1 LIQDVKNKGNVS
13 EFAPYIDYLYSR
25 NNNDVPSIP
34 STWSSLGK
42 ELLKTIHGPVLD
54 PKDITDTSFFTTCL
68 NNDSGIDYTKFDEE
82 KRQPFEF
89 AYATALSRSR
99 DDKLVPLL
107 DMFNHHGGDKFNV
120 DSSPVHQQ
128 KGDDEDNDMK
138 YTSEYINVYAKRDI
152 RMGEQLYINYMEC
165 NDEYLRRHEHHLS
178 KLLRDH
184 GFVEDYPQRW
194 SIPTPSHHSNVE
206 ENNIQ
211 HEIIFDIIQV
221 DDDDTYEIKW
231 EVPAKVP
238 AHPTIVT
245 HLQKELTRIE
255 DIGSFVTETAGNL
268 TSDHERNSCLKYYQS
283 LMIAYKK
290 AIASV
295 EAAIEPS
302 SPPDGDDDNEVLAA
316 FAGDK
321 FKACDDFEALFEEA
335 GGWYHLEGFRS
346 FHQAI
351 DYYYNDETEDA
362 CLFLNEYLHACA
374 SNRPH
379 YHEVFVHYPA
389 HFLDKVERV
398 LFIGGGDSMVLHEV
412 LKYNDQLELVVGLEL
427 DQQVVRTTFNRIGTQ
442 PHFDKHD
449 KVEWWFGDAAQ
460 TLNVLPTEYYGTF
473 DLVIV
478 DILSEVADSL
488 EVNNEVTIMEAAMML
503 MKPNGIIV
511 KNEDEGYVPGSTNS
525 SKFTEHVVD
534 VMYYDVPVYCLQT
547 FVIGS
552 NGIDFSKTK
561 PVDHKVPTLYL
572 KNADEFQPQFDTW
585 YTSGIDEDDCK
596 EKKIDDSSKDSVSTN
611 QPFGMTLIIDADK
624 ISGVQLDFI
633 SGMQQIISKS
643 LTKIGFTEISAFD
656 QELQDG
662 YTLTFILEEG
672 RVTARC
678 FPKKQYCAID
688 VQLWKSIHKAE
699 LAKKELITAIG
710 CEESSVYRVIT
721 SGILGAEENDKN
733 DKIGPPPKTN
743 PRSSSTETCTNQ
755 SKDKDSSIKSSFTKR
770 KDPTVDFNNAT
781 VHSYDSREALEQYFS
796 QDHIGE
802 QSIVRYSIESWNKK
816 TRKEMAIL
824 LTGSLTRPLS
834 FISEQWEKQGDDQIK
849 VKENEIGKGLVITV
863 SWSEGNIVVV
873 WDGDDRVDV
882 NIFSLNNSAGATHG
896 ILTEAFRRQFGP
908 PHANDDFPRGT
919 GLIVNFEDEIP
930 PPHELGG
937 KRPIPFWAQK

>member
-1 LIQDVKNKGNVS
+1 MIQDVKNKGNVS
-13 EFAPYIDYLYSR
+13 EFAPYIDYLYSK

-42 ELLKTIHGPVLD
+42 QLLKTIHGPVLE
-54 PKDITDTSFFTTCL
+54 PQDITDTSFFTSCL
-68 NNDSGIDYTKFDEE
+68 NNDGGIDYTKFDED

-120 DSSPVHQQ
+120 DSSTVHQQ
-128 KGDDEDNDMK
+128 KGDDDNKDMK

-152 RMGEQLYINYMEC
+152 HMGEQLYINYMEC
-165 NDEYLRRHEHHLS
+165 TDEYLRRHENHLS

-194 SIPTPSHHSNVE
+194 SIPTPVQRSHFG
-206 ENNIQ
+206 ENNVP
-211 HEIIFDIIQV
+211 HEIIFDIIKV
-221 DDDDTYEIKW
+221 DDDAYEIKW
-231 EVPAKVP
+231 EAPAEVPAY
-238 AHPTIVT
+238 PTIFA

-255 DIGSFVTETAGNL
+255 DIGIFVTETAGNL
-268 TSDHERNSCLKYYQS
+268 TSDHERTSCLKYYQS

-295 EAAIEPS
+295 EAAIES
-302 SPPDGDDDNEVLAA
+302 SPPIADDNNEVLAA
-316 FAGDK
+316 FAGDQ
-321 FKACDDFEALFEEA
+321 FMACNDFEQVFSET
-335 GGWYHLEGFRS
+335 GGWYLLDEIRS
-346 FHQAI
+346 FNQAI
-351 DYYYNDETEDA
+351 DYYYNEETEDA
-362 CLFLNEYLHACA
+362 CLFLDEYLHACA

-412 LKYNDQLELVVGLEL
+412 LKYNDQLKLVVGLEL
-427 DQQVVRTTFNRIGTQ
+427 DQQVVRSTFSRIGTQ
-442 PHFDKHD
+442 PHFDKHE

-488 EVNNEVTIMEAAMML
+488 EVNDEVTIMEAAMML

-552 NGIDFSKTK
+552 NEIDFSKMK

-572 KNADEFQPQFDTW
+572 KDADEFQPQFDTW
-585 YTSGIDEDDCK
+585 YTSGIEEKEDCQE
-596 EKKIDDSSKDSVSTN
+596 EKKVDDSSKDSVPTN
-611 QPFGMTLIIDADK
+611 QPFGMTIIIDADK
-624 ISGVQLDFI
+624 ITGVELDSI
-633 SGMQQIISKS
+633 SGLQQIISKS

-662 YTLTFILEEG
+662 YTLTFVLEEG
-672 RVTARC
+672 FVTARC

-699 LAKKELITAIG
+699 LAKKELIAAIG

-721 SGILGAEENDKN
+721 SGVLGVEENDKN

-743 PRSSSTETCTNQ
+743 PQRKSTETCTSQ
-755 SKDKDSSIKSSFTKR
+755 SKDKKSSIESSFTKR
-770 KDPTVDFNNAT
+770 KDPAVDFINAT
-781 VHSYDSREALEQYFS
+781 VHSYDSRAALEQYFS
-796 QDHIGE
+796 QDSIGE
-802 QSIVRYSIESWNKK
+802 QSIVRYNIEAWDKK
-816 TRKEMAIL
+816 TRREMSTL

-834 FISEQWEKQGDDQIK
+834 FISDEWEKQDDQIK
-849 VKENEIGKGLVITV
+849 VTENEIGKGLVITV

-873 WDGDDRVDV
+873 WDGYDRIDV
-882 NIFSLNNSAGATHG
+882 NFFALNNSAEATYG
-896 ILTEAFRRQFGP
+896 VLAQSFGRQFGR
-908 PHANDDFPRGT
+908 PHASDDFPRGT
-919 GLIVNFEDEIP
+919 GLIVNFQDEIP
-930 PPHELGG
+930 PRELGD
-937 KRPIPFWAQK
+937 KRRIPFWARK